1 MNLLFAL
8 VRFFYNLLI
17 LNNNDDLNH
26 ELMPKID
33 KYRDVPRTLPN
44 IYFEKKTIFAKDSI
58 IDVWQGPKHVLNPL
72 STSPAKW
79 LNTLK
84 QFVG

>member
-44 IYFEKKTIFAKDSI
+44 IYFEKKKLFSQKIPSLMFGKVPNMS
-58 IDVWQGPKHVLNPL
+58 L
-72 STSPAKW
+72 
-79 LNTLK
+79 TL
-84 QFVG
+84 

>member
-8 VRFFYNLLI
+8 ARFFYNLLI

-33 KYRDVPRTLPN
+33 KYRRVVMTLPN
-44 IYFEKKTIFAKDSI
+44 IYDEVYFEKIVNGFWLLNHYS
-58 IDVWQGPKHVLNPL
+58 PVLLFHN
-72 STSPAKW
+72 S
-79 LNTLK
+79 
-84 QFVG
+84 

>member
-44 IYFEKKTIFAKDSI
+44 IYFEKKLFSQKIPSLMFGKVPNMS
-58 IDVWQGPKHVLNPL
+58 L
-72 STSPAKW
+72 
-79 LNTLK
+79 TL
-84 QFVG
+84 

>member
-44 IYFEKKTIFAKDSI
+44 IYFEKKLFSQKILSLMFGKVANMS
-58 IDVWQGPKHVLNPL
+58 LNL
-72 STSPAKW
+72 
-79 LNTLK
+79 
-84 QFVG
+84 